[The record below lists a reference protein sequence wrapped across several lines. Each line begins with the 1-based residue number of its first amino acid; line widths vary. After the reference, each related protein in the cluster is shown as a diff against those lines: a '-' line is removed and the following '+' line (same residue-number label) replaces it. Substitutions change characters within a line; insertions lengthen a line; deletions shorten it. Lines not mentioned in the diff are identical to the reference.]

1 MILRRL
7 AEAIQQQNW
16 FVVLLEV
23 MIVVV
28 GIFIGLQVDDWNQE
42 RLNRVNETIY
52 LQEFLEDFEANRAQL
67 KESIGAFEEILDS
80 ITALLVQSA
89 KDSPTWTAAQL
100 NDAFRNVHRM
110 PTFIAVVRTYA
121 NLTGSGDL
129 VLIRNRAL
137 KNELAQYFAAA
148 DLAVLVQNTHE
159 MELVQTFQP
168 YVIKNMDFQAVYHY
182 RVDDFPIPPAVE
194 HDRILDVLRTREF
207 RNILTQKHIIS
218 TDLINQHRDLL
229 IQTDRVIAMLRA
241 NLGDVTQDRS

>member
-67 KESIGAFEEILDS
+67 KESIGDFEEILDA

-89 KDSPTWTAAQL
+89 KDSPPWTAAQL

-121 NLTGSGDL
+121 NLT
-129 VLIRNRAL
+129 
-137 KNELAQYFAAA
+137 
-148 DLAVLVQNTHE
+148 
-159 MELVQTFQP
+159 
-168 YVIKNMDFQAVYHY
+168 
-182 RVDDFPIPPAVE
+182 
-194 HDRILDVLRTREF
+194 
-207 RNILTQKHIIS
+207 
-218 TDLINQHRDLL
+218 
-229 IQTDRVIAMLRA
+229 
-241 NLGDVTQDRS
+241 

>member
-7 AEAIQQQNW
+7 AEAIKRQNW
-16 FVVLLEV
+16 FVVVLEV

-42 RLNRVNETIY
+42 RLNRASESIY
-52 LQEFLEDFEANRAQL
+52 LQELLEDFEANRAQL
-67 KESIGAFEEILDS
+67 TDSISQFEEIVDAM
-80 ITALLVQSA
+80 TALLVESA
-89 KDSPTWTAAQL
+89 QESPSWTAAQL
-100 NDAFRNVHRM
+100 NDAFRHIHRM

-168 YVIKNMDFQAVYHY
+168 YVIKNMDFQAVYH
-182 RVDDFPIPPAVE
+182 RRIDDFPIPPAVE
-194 HDRILDVLRTREF
+194 PDRILDVLRTREF
-207 RNILTQKHIIS
+207 RNILTQKHTIC
-218 TDLINQHRDLL
+218 TDLINQHRGLL
-229 IQTDRVIAMLRA
+229 IQTDMVIAMLRTDI
-241 NLGDVTQDRS
+241 GDVTQESS